1 MCSSEWSMITLE
13 SLILQMKRLVYLI
26 VGMAALF
33 LSSCKEN
40 GEADPSMSCAVK
52 ITMSLADYSEHIY
65 VQSPRIWVGD
75 ERVLVVDSAQED
87 VAVTSRPISPSAA
100 SSLFIYNMPLSK
112 QENTLIGIYPHNA
125 PIRIESEC
133 LKFNIPQEQD
143 GTLLDLNA
151 GKTIY
156 RKGSHQGGNITLRPL
171 YKVLNVWVDRSRHIV
186 SKVKLT
192 GKNGELISGE
202 VRMDINS
209 WESMPMSASVTVTP
223 KRPLDCSDSRQSVA
237 VMVAD
242 NDCKEYVA
250 EITTVDGE
258 CFLTENVTEGYVSAE
273 VRSYELGISQALFG
287 SLSEGEANSLPA
299 AGVKHLEVT
308 MNTFWRGYT
317 EEQCYTR
324 ARNTKK
330 IIENTPGLE
339 VWSVHLPFSGTL
351 DISVLDDKAR
361 AANVETM
368 AKMIRLAGEFK
379 PKKLV
384 LHPSSEPISDSDRTR
399 RLENAKE
406 SIGKLLPIAKEVGSQ
421 LCIENLPRTCLG
433 RTSREIMYLIQDYP
447 DVMVCF
453 DSNHLLIEDHDQF
466 FRNVGN
472 RIGAIHASDYD
483 KVDERHWIPGKGVI
497 NWPLFLT
504 NLMHYDYDGVFMTEV
519 KSGTAAEVMSAY
531 KNVICA
537 TNN

>member
-1 MCSSEWSMITLE
+1 
-13 SLILQMKRLVYLI
+13 MKRLVCFI
-26 VGMAALF
+26 AG
-33 LSSCKEN
+33 LSLMFTLSCTKHGDGDSSKN
-40 GEADPSMSCAVK
+40 YAVK
-52 ITMSLADYSEHIY
+52 ITMSLTDYSEHTY
-65 VQSPRIWVGD
+65 VKSPRMWVGD

-87 VAVTSRPISPSAA
+87 VAVTSTPLSPSAA

-112 QENTLIGIYPHNA
+112 EENTLVGIYPHNA
-125 PIRIESEC
+125 PVWIEDGC

-156 RKGSHQGGNITLRPL
+156 RKGAHQGGNIALSPL
-171 YKVLNVWVDRSRHIV
+171 YKVLNVWVDRSRHII
-186 SKVKLT
+186 SKVKVT
-192 GKNGELISGE
+192 GKNGELISGD
-202 VRMDINS
+202 VRMNVNS
-209 WESMPMSASVTVTP
+209 WKPVPMSASVTVTLE
-223 KRPLDCSDSRQSVA
+223 KPLNCSNSRQSVA

-250 EITTVDGE
+250 EITTADGE
-258 CFLTENVTEGYVSAE
+258 TFITGNVTEGYALTDE
-273 VRSYELGISQALFG
+273 TSYELGISQALFG
-287 SLSEGEANSLPA
+287 SLSSDEAKSLTD
-299 AGVKHLEVT
+299 AGVKYIEVT

-324 ARNTKK
+324 ARDTKK

-351 DISVLDDKAR
+351 DISVLDDEAR
-361 AANVETM
+361 TANVETM
-368 AKMIRLAGEFK
+368 TKMIRLAGEFK

-384 LHPSSEPISDSDRTR
+384 LHPSSEPISDGDRTQ
-399 RLENAKE
+399 RLNNAKV
-406 SIGKLLPIAKEVGSQ
+406 SIGKLLPIAKEIGAQ

-433 RTSREIMYLIQDYP
+433 RTSSEIMYLIQDYP
-447 DVMVCF
+447 DVMACF
-453 DSNHLLIEDHDQF
+453 DSNHLLIEDHNVF
-466 FRNVGN
+466 FKNVGP
-472 RIGAIHASDYD
+472 RIGTIHASDYD
-483 KVDERHWIPGKGVI
+483 KADERHWMPGQGVI

-504 NLMHYDYDGVFMTEV
+504 NLMHYGYEGVFMTEV

-531 KNVICA
+531 NNIICA

>member
-1 MCSSEWSMITLE
+1 MISMCSSEWSMITLE

-40 GEADPSMSCAVK
+40 GEADPSMSYAVK

-143 GTLLDLNA
+143 GT
-151 GKTIY
+151 
-156 RKGSHQGGNITLRPL
+156 
-171 YKVLNVWVDRSRHIV
+171 
-186 SKVKLT
+186 
-192 GKNGELISGE
+192 
-202 VRMDINS
+202 
-209 WESMPMSASVTVTP
+209 
-223 KRPLDCSDSRQSVA
+223 
-237 VMVAD
+237 
-242 NDCKEYVA
+242 
-250 EITTVDGE
+250 
-258 CFLTENVTEGYVSAE
+258 
-273 VRSYELGISQALFG
+273 
-287 SLSEGEANSLPA
+287 
-299 AGVKHLEVT
+299 
-308 MNTFWRGYT
+308 
-317 EEQCYTR
+317 
-324 ARNTKK
+324 
-330 IIENTPGLE
+330 
-339 VWSVHLPFSGTL
+339 
-351 DISVLDDKAR
+351 SVLDDKAR

-472 RIGAIHASDYD
+472 RIGTIHASDYD